1 MEVLEEEKWERGGSG
16 GVAGDMELENGA
28 GASPGGGGSGGGALG
43 GGEACGG
50 AGLEEELQPWEAPS
64 LPRFLFLYSPSYII

>member
-1 MEVLEEEKWERGGSG
+1 VTDVEEEGCEGLRWPAGAQAARRAGS
-16 GVAGDMELENGA
+16 
-28 GASPGGGGSGGGALG
+28 GASPGGGGSGGGALC

-64 LPRFLFLYSPSYII
+64 LPRFLFLYCPSYII